1 MFPISFPFLIPCFMF
16 VIAER
21 GSCWSAFLCCRVQPS
36 NCWSSL
42 QPVFVIKMW
51 KITVLYKF
59 IAWNQIKV
67 FRSTHLSTMS
77 IFLMLGKMRVVSCH
91 AISCLVNIYLLSSIC
106 AQSSHKDVQRRR
118 EAEIIQ
124 RFLFFLKCLKWN
136 IWKKNW
142 RSLMKNMKKYFIVFP
157 PTLTQIISSSFSMQ
171 QRHA

>member
-1 MFPISFPFLIPCFMF
+1 MFPISIPLLILCFMF

-21 GSCWSAFLCCRVQPS
+21 GWSAFLCCRVQPS

-59 IAWNQIKV
+59 IAWNQIKL

-77 IFLMLGKMRVVSCH
+77 IFLRLGKMRVVLCH
-91 AISCLVNIYLLSSIC
+91 AISCLVNIYLPSSIC
-106 AQSSHKDVQRRR
+106 AQSSHKDVQRIR

-136 IWKKNW
+136 VWKRIW
-142 RSLMKNMKKYFIVFP
+142 RSLMKNMKKLFIG
-157 PTLTQIISSSFSMQ
+157 FSTDDSDPNNFFFI
-171 QRHA
+171 